1 MPKFYVESGSFRG
14 IVDSFDAETAAVWA
28 VHRVMEPSRI
38 KLDVTEDM
46 ERDASEIGLF
56 RLEDDIRI
64 SERGHGRKDAISIPT
79 HHAFARWAQ
88 LILAIDRLTDLLDD
102 HTL

>member
-1 MPKFYVESGSFRG
+1 MPKFYVESGSFLG

-28 VHRVMEPSRI
+28 VHRVMDPYRI
-38 KLDVTEDM
+38 GREVHAATDCE
-46 ERDASEIGLF
+46 AGEIGLF

-64 SERGHGRKDAISIPT
+64 SEQGHGRQDAIPIPT

-88 LILAIDRLTDLLDD
+88 LIHAIDHLTDLLDD
-102 HTL
+102 RTL